1 MYYVLLMILIFIL
14 LVSENY
20 FLVIYLMNKIFKLR
34 EIYVKILLIK

>member
-20 FLVIYLMNKIFKLR
+20 FLVIYLMNKIIKLR

>member
-20 FLVIYLMNKIFKLR
+20 FLVIYLMNEIFKLR